1 MPELPEV
8 EVIRISLEKFIINK
22 KIKKVTIFNR
32 NLRYKINSKIKEVAR
47 SQFVVSIKRKSKYL
61 LIELSNN
68 FIILF
73 HLGMTGKIFI
83 IEKNKV
89 YKTSFYYENS
99 HLKKHNHL
107 ALEFYNSNKLIYNDV
122 RKFGFIK
129 LYKKDKIKKSSHLIS
144 LGPDALNKRFRS
156 KYLFNKSKK
165 VKKI

>member
-68 FIILF
+68 
-73 HLGMTGKIFI
+73 
-83 IEKNKV
+83 
-89 YKTSFYYENS
+89 
-99 HLKKHNHL
+99 
-107 ALEFYNSNKLIYNDV
+107 
-122 RKFGFIK
+122 
-129 LYKKDKIKKSSHLIS
+129 
-144 LGPDALNKRFRS
+144 S
-156 KYLFNKSKK
+156 KQY
-165 VKKI
+165 ITR